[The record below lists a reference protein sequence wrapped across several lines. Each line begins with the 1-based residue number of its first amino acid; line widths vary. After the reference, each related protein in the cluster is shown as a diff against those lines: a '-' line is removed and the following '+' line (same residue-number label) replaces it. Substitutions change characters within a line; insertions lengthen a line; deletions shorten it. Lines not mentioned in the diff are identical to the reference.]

1 MPPRTR
7 SSGTQRSS
15 ARDLASSPMTKG
27 KNRLKKK
34 ASSPTSTAAEDALP
48 KCLVPGRNML
58 STEPGALTWL
68 HFDNHECRQ
77 FCRLFDATEVAQMED
92 RMIMAIAREAAP
104 YFRDFRDRFPD
115 TTAEIEMFLWSVVA
129 AATPLSQCFPSAF
142 SIDPSIEPT
151 EDNPY
156 PIDEF
161 YCTPLL
167 WVRPTGEHRALVR
180 STYGANATA
189 FNSDFQIPHV
199 VPVPTVYSLP
209 DSDDEEEADRKVA
222 DAEEAAGDE
231 SGSELGVLRPGSS
244 ARLTHKTQ
252 PAPSSTTKAEG
263 SSKSVSASTSK
274 PGGTIHVKKEGA
286 ASVKTPATPTAQNRP
301 VPKPAYCGTPSST
314 AAHFLPSKAGR
325 KCPQVEIHTQ
335 GRPPSVETERPEQ
348 KPPKRGRDPDT
359 TSSRKA
365 AKAHAAALPPAGERE
380 IDPATHLEVV
390 PHDAVAELT
399 DGSLPDENTIACGTC
414 AARGRTCERNSLN
427 SACDYC
433 ARGGQVCTFTRSPEG
448 FHQILE
454 SLRPLMDLSGGALAS
469 VVMSAAQA
477 RRDMVQQ
484 YAMLARAAHN
494 FDRLCT
500 EVVVLFNHQSS
511 VLPLSH
517 LEQMFE
523 DPEDIQML
531 RALSDRAAEASSR
544 KALEAAYRH
553 ERAVTTSG
561 PDSNGLTYYARHNR
575 DSTARPSQ
583 VSALR
588 GSEHLSSHIF
598 ANATGA
604 SLSDIDRV
612 PSPDNESLVP
622 KPEPGTS
629 SVQGTSH
636 VRFEQPPIATMSV
649 ASNSP
654 PPSPDGLPSGNPVA
668 PHTPVVSRQ
677 PTIRQFFTLTPAHK
691 RVPGGVQPMEGVVGG
706 EGSHAASG

>member
-7 SSGTQRSS
+7 SSGTKRSS
-15 ARDLASSPMTKG
+15 ARDPESSPMTKG
-27 KNRLKKK
+27 KARSKKK
-34 ASSPTSTAAEDALP
+34 ASSPTST
-48 KCLVPGRNML
+48 

-68 HFDNHECRQ
+68 HFDNLECRQ
-77 FCRLFDATEVAQMED
+77 LCRLFDATEVAQMED
-92 RMIMAIAREAAP
+92 RLIMSIAREAAP

-129 AATPLSQCFPSAF
+129 AATPLSQRFPSAF

-167 WVRPTGEHRALVR
+167 WVRPTGEHRALVC

-209 DSDDEEEADRKVA
+209 DSDDEEEADRKVG
-222 DAEEAAGDE
+222 DAEGCC
-231 SGSELGVLRPGSS
+231 GGR
-244 ARLTHKTQ
+244 TQ
-252 PAPSSTTKAEG
+252 PAPSSPTKAEG
-263 SSKSVSASTSK
+263 SSKSASASTSK

-286 ASVKTPATPTAQNRP
+286 ASVKTPATSMTLNRP
-301 VPKPAYCGTPSST
+301 MPKPAYRGAPSST
-314 AAHFLPSKAGR
+314 AALPTPEAKQLFDDELLPDSSSKTGR
-325 KCPQVEIHTQ
+325 KRPQVEIYTQ
-335 GRPPSVETERPEQ
+335 GRPPSVETEQLEQ
-348 KPPKRGRDPDT
+348 KPPKRGRDPEAN
-359 TSSRKA
+359 SSRKA
-365 AKAHAAALPPAGERE
+365 AKAHAAALPPAGERDV
-380 IDPATHLEVV
+380 DPATHLEVV

-414 AARGRTCERNSLN
+414 AARGRTCERKSLN

-454 SLRPLMDLSGGALAS
+454 SLRPLMDLSGG

-477 RRDMVQQ
+477 RRDMVQH

-494 FDRLCT
+494 FDRLCS
-500 EVVVLFNHQSS
+500 EVVVLFNYQSS

-531 RALSDRAAEASSR
+531 RELT
-544 KALEAAYRH
+544 ALEASYRH
-553 ERAVTTSG
+553 ERPVTTSG
-561 PDSNGLTYYARHNR
+561 PDSSGLTYYARHNR
-575 DSTARPSQ
+575 DSTVRPSK
-583 VSALR
+583 VSALL
-588 GSEHLSSHIF
+588 GSEHLSPNIF
-598 ANATGA
+598 MNAAGA
-604 SLSDIDRV
+604 SLSDIARA
-612 PSPDNESLVP
+612 PSPDDKPLVP
-622 KPEPGTS
+622 QQELGTS
-629 SVQGTSH
+629 SVQGSAH

-668 PHTPVVSRQ
+668 PHTPVAPRQATIHKYLVS
-677 PTIRQFFTLTPAHK
+677 PARK
-691 RVPGGVQPMEGVVGG
+691 RATGDFQPMEGVVGG